1 MPFRRISRARED
13 EAPEE
18 PAGEE
23 FDEFEEW
30 DEDDL
35 EDWDEDEEPWEDD
48 DEEAVD
54 WSDAWDEDGD
64 GEVSAGEFSRTVS
77 FGVLCMLPLL
87 VGYEWARSVDPA
99 TLAGVAGEGG
109 GTRSIAEAILSAPL
123 APLGDQVATWVRRA
137 VLAALAVFGLIGS
150 WQRGGAVVP
159 RAVRVVAEGALG
171 AVLLGPLLAAAS
183 KAAEPLVGAMFIGEV
198 GGGVPEL
205 RRAAFVMGGAA
216 FEELVFRVLAVAL
229 LFLVFRQG
237 AIWLGFGRRFATLV
251 GGVQAAVGASLLFA
265 LFHTQAA
272 TGWLGPGGEPFEP
285 ALFTWRA
292 ASGLALTAIVFWR
305 GVGVSAWAH
314 AFFNLALLL
323 GVRPP
328 ALF

>member
-1 MPFRRISRARED
+1 MPFRRISRVRDESDDLDGLDESEGDAED
-13 EAPEE
+13 WADD
-18 PAGEE
+18 A
-23 FDEFEEW
+23 EW
-30 DEDDL
+30 DDD
-35 EDWDEDEEPWEDD
+35 DAWDGDEPWD

-64 GEVSAGEFSRTVS
+64 GEVSAGEFTRTVS
-77 FGVLCMLPLL
+77 FGILCMLPLL
-87 VGYEWARSVDPA
+87 LGYEWARRVDPA
-99 TLAGVAGEGG
+99 MTSGAGG
-109 GTRSIAEAILSAPL
+109 GARSIAEAILSAPL
-123 APLGDQVATWVRRA
+123 APLGDEVSTWVRRGVLMA
-137 VLAALAVFGLIGS
+137 LAAYGLIGS
-150 WQRGGAVVP
+150 WHRGGAVIP
-159 RAVRVVAEGALG
+159 RAVRVVAEGALA
-171 AVLLGPLLAAAS
+171 AVLLGPVLAAAS

-229 LFLVFRQG
+229 LFVVFRQG
-237 AIWLGFGRRFATLV
+237 CSWLGFGRRFATLV
-251 GGVQAAVGASLLFA
+251 GGSLATVGASLLFA

-272 TGWLGPGGEPFEP
+272 TGWLGPGGEPFES

-292 ASGLALTAIVFWR
+292 ASGVALTAIVFWR